1 MDPFSIFLTQRG
13 LILRHWE
20 DSEYRDK
27 NAEDDALLLIEAR
40 KKTLQENGEASCS
53 LDMVQK

>member
-1 MDPFSIFLTQRG
+1 M
-13 LILRHWE
+13 LRHWE

>member
-1 MDPFSIFLTQRG
+1 MGPSSIFLIQRG

-20 DSEYRDK
+20 DSEHRGK
-27 NAEDDALLLIEAR
+27 NGEDGMLLLIEAR